1 MTCVA
6 TMDGPAVADIQ
17 ALGMTHH
24 AIPMTRS
31 GKHPLREL
39 GTLLALIRLFRR
51 LRTRWCIW

>member
-1 MTCVA
+1 
-6 TMDGPAVADIQ
+6 MDGPAVADIQ

-31 GKHPLREL
+31 GKHPLQEL

-51 LRTRWCIW
+51 LRRRWCIW